1 MITQEKIDKAVK
13 KYVNSVF
20 MKSIIAEYCLTDN
33 DAKIIALGY
42 LHSGEQVSI
51 GDYAR
56 RIAATIK
63 SPKEV
68 VNNAFFQRS

>member
-20 MKSIIAEYCLTDN
+20 MKSIIAEYGLTDN

-42 LHSGEQVSI
+42 LHSGEQISI

-56 RIAATIK
+56 RTAATIK
-63 SPKEV
+63 SQKEGC
-68 VNNAFFQRS
+68 